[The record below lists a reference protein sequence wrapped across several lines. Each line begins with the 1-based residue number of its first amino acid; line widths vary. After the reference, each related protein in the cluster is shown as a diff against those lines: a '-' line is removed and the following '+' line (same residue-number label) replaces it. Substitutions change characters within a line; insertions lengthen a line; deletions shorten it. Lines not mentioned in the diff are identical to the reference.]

1 MAHGGS
7 LKVRV
12 AAGEG
17 GGESWPPAS
26 EQLTVQQINRLNLVS
41 CIELVFALEDTDQG
55 HAVRLPSRGR
65 NMQEYVGRSRQSH
78 LDELR

>member
-1 MAHGGS
+1 MAHGGF

-17 GGESWPPAS
+17 GGESWPPAI
-26 EQLTVQQINRLNLVS
+26 EQLTVQQINRLNLVY
-41 CIELVFALEDTDQG
+41 CIKLVFALEDTDQG

>member
-26 EQLTVQQINRLNLVS
+26 EQLTVQQINRVNLVY
-41 CIELVFALEDTDQG
+41 CIKLVFALEDTDQG
-55 HAVRLPSRGR
+55 HAMKLPSSGR
-65 NMQEYVGRSRQSH
+65 DMGEYVGRSRQSN
-78 LDELR
+78 LVELR

>member
-1 MAHGGS
+1 M
-7 LKVRV
+7 RV

-17 GGESWPPAS
+17 GGESWTPPS
-26 EQLTVQQINRLNLVS
+26 EQLTVQQINKLNLVS
-41 CIELVFALEDTDQG
+41 CIKLVFALEDTDQG

-78 LDELR
+78 LVELR